1 MTEKMKI
8 GTSAVV
14 NLGATST
21 VEKTGDEFIPTDKLL
36 QEVFEMPTG
45 EETKASTKTKFHH
58 KVREPAR
65 TVDMVPNLSQKSLL
79 SVSKFSDAKYV
90 TVLTP
95 EEAFIL
101 MIWET
106 YNSQFPRKPSSKG
119 EGARRQDCG
128 ECH

>member
-45 EETKASTKTKFHH
+45 EEIKASTKAKFLH

-65 TVDMVPNLSQKSLL
+65 TVYIVPNLAQNSLL
-79 SVSKFSDAKYV
+79 KANKFANAKYV

-95 EEAFIL
+95 EEVLMFDDLGDLQLTISQEAIL
-101 MIWET
+101 
-106 YNSQFPRKPSSKG
+106 KG
-119 EGARRQDCG
+119 WRCKKSG
-128 ECH
+128 

>member
-95 EEAFIL
+95 EEVLMFDYLGDLQLTISQEVIL
-101 MIWET
+101 
-106 YNSQFPRKPSSKG
+106 KG
-119 EGARRQDCG
+119 WRCKTSGL
-128 ECH
+128 